1 MKNKYQILYIHGGMT
16 FKNKSD
22 YLFYLKNKEVS
33 IEKKSR
39 WSGEYLENS
48 LGKQFNIIR
57 PRMPL
62 SENAKYEE
70 WKIVFEKYLPQ
81 LGENLILI
89 GASLGGIFLAKY
101 LSENKFPQKTIS
113 TYLVCPPFD
122 GTHSIPG
129 EDLVGGFRLKSD
141 LSMLDNSSE
150 NLYLLFSADD
160 EVVPQYH
167 AEKYKKKL
175 KKAVIKIYKNKN
187 GHFKVKTFPEIVK
200 MIRQDIKKS

>member
-89 GASLGGIFLAKY
+89 GASLGGIFLAKH
-101 LSENKFPQKTIS
+101 LSENKIS
-113 TYLVCPPFD
+113 KKILSIYLVCPPFD
-122 GTHSIPG
+122 GTHSVPG

-175 KKAVIKIYKNKN
+175 KKAVIKIYKNKK
-187 GHFKVKTFPEIVK
+187 GHFKVKTFPEIIK
-200 MIRQDIKKS
+200 MIKRDINNI